1 MRSKST
7 LITYCLIGGFAAIG
21 VVLVFLFLFDSP
33 ANVPKIA
40 NSQNPA
46 QQHSSTAFNS
56 SAFTTTPETK
66 KKMEKDSGLED
77 DEELENEEKLETE
90 SDEID
95 PIVLWTLASSDH
107 LDSTVPTHPAI
118 HDPYVITL
126 DSSWSTQFQEFDEV
140 TLHLPN
146 EDAIVIIEN
155 RSVSPNGDISWS
167 GHLSGYE
174 DQYPTVMTIGK
185 TISFGTITTPSGEYT
200 IEVKGTTGT
209 VYKTPRVDELSSDDS
224 PDFLIPDE
232 HYINP

>member
-1 MRSKST
+1 M
-7 LITYCLIGGFAAIG
+7 IG
-21 VVLVFLFLFDSP
+21 VVFAYLFLLDTPTNS
-33 ANVPKIA
+33 APKIA
-40 NSQNPA
+40 NNQNPT
-46 QQHSSTAFNS
+46 QKQSSTAFNS
-56 SAFTTTPETK
+56 NAVKTTAETK
-66 KKMEKDSGLED
+66 EKLEEDLELED
-77 DEELENEEKLETE
+77 EEQLETE

-95 PIVLWTLASSDH
+95 PIVLWTLASSD
-107 LDSTVPTHPAI
+107 LLSSLNTAPTHPAI

-126 DSSWSTQFQEFDEV
+126 DSGWSTQFQEFDEV

-155 RSVSPNGDISWS
+155 RSVFPNGDISWS

-185 TISFGTITTPSGEYT
+185 TISFGTITTPNGEYT
-200 IEVKGTTGT
+200 IEVKGTIGT